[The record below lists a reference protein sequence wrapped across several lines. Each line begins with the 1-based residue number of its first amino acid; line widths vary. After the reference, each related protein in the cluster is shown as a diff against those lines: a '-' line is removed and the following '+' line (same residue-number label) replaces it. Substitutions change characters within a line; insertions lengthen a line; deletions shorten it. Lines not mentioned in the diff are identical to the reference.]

1 NVFPLISP
9 SIYRFFKK
17 KGVKTVQTIHNYRF
31 LCPNGLFFKN
41 GKVCELCAGGYFYN
55 AVKHKCYKNSKIF
68 SLLYSAIIKLNY
80 NVFRNFIDGHIALTK
95 FTKLKLV
102 DSGFSADKIFIKAN
116 GMADKRRSFSESK
129 KYFLYIGRLSKEKGV
144 DFLLDSFSK
153 MPDMKLIIAGDY
165 SKSPEYF
172 EKYKDCP
179 NINFFGFADE
189 TQKET
194 LINESL
200 AVIVPSVC
208 YDNYPV
214 ALVEAFRAGITAV
227 GSSIGGIPYIISD
240 GVNGELFE
248 PNNFEQFKSKI
259 EKLYNNEEHRRKL
272 SENARSTFLEKME
285 FSKNITILEEIYK
298 KTNIS

>member
-1 NVFPLISP
+1 
-9 SIYRFFKK
+9 
-17 KGVKTVQTIHNYRF
+17 
-31 LCPNGLFFKN
+31 LCPNGLFFRN
-41 GKVCELCAGGYFYN
+41 GKVCELCVGEYFYN

-80 NVFRNFIDGHIALTK
+80 NVFRNFIDGYIALTK

-116 GMADKRRSFSESK
+116 GMADKRRSFSENK

-144 DFLLDSFSK
+144 DFLLDSFSN
-153 MPDMKLIIAGDY
+153 MKDKNLIIAGDY

-200 AVIVPSVC
+200 AIIVPSVC